1 MCATTVGGFGVAGAA
16 VAPGVRP
23 ARRMRVLRA
32 SSAGGRRVAV
42 TAERTFVMVKPDGVQ
57 RGLAGEVLGRF
68 EAKGFHCK
76 AAKLYACPR
85 SVAEEHY
92 KDLSSKPFYGALVD
106 YIVSGPVFCM
116 VSVQSCWGR
125 VSASVG
131 VRGARAG

>member
-1 MCATTVGGFGVAGAA
+1 MAMMCATTIGGGGLGPLAGAP
-16 VAPGVRP
+16 VAHARGRVRS
-23 ARRMRVLRA
+23 LRA
-32 SSAGGRRVAV
+32 ASPPGARRVAA

-76 AAKLYACPR
+76 AAKLYQCPR

-116 VSVQSCWGR
+116 VS
-125 VSASVG
+125 
-131 VRGARAG
+131 